1 MGIFEKLKNK
11 INGLRY
17 AHMLNSGLPIF
28 SQFGSDIYASD
39 VVQSIVDCIVQEMTK
54 LQPKHVRGEKH
65 NQVPV
70 KGSIQYVLDN
80 PNELMT
86 KSDFMSKVIWNLF
99 LNYNAIIYPV

>member
-86 KSDFMSKVIWNLF
+86 KSDFMITITLLYIQFTK
-99 LNYNAIIYPV
+99 